1 MKKAVIL
8 ALTLILILSFASCGG
23 GGASSEPESSVPASS
38 ATETDLSSE
47 ISEKATA
54 FANAI
59 KANNVVMMETLGN
72 APVDTYGDWAQPE
85 ISEVSV
91 STVSLGKT
99 VGVFTLEINVAN
111 ANGVNIVSDGVN
123 VFTLTIEWNDD
134 DLEYTFTFVK
144 S

>member
-8 ALTLILILSFASCGG
+8 ALALLLILSFASCGG

-85 ISEVSV
+85 ISAVSV

-134 DLEYTFTFVK
+134 DLEYIFTFVK